1 MKNLT
6 KLIIVIILNTFV
18 FESFAQAVKILVQE
32 NAPISITN
40 FTAKYQA
47 GGSSRYISEG
57 IRFDVEFSNN
67 SNQDIVAYA
76 LGFYAFDVFNRS
88 LGRPLEGF
96 SVSTIKT
103 GSSSS
108 GAWVQR
114 LSSPS
119 LFEKYGTGIA
129 YVARIRFADGTIW
142 NYNPAI
148 ILKQLQ
154 EFEESLTLDDLKSE

>member
-1 MKNLT
+1 MKILT
-6 KLIIVIILNTFV
+6 KLIIVIILNTLV
-18 FESFAQAVKILVQE
+18 FETYAQAVKILNQE
-32 NAPISITN
+32 NAPISITS

-47 GGSSRYISEG
+47 GTSRYVSEG
-57 IRFDVEFSNN
+57 IRFDVEFSNKT
-67 SNQDIVAYA
+67 NQEIVAYA
-76 LGFYAFDVFNRS
+76 FGFYAFDVFNRS
-88 LGRPLEGF
+88 LGRPLEGY

-129 YVARIRFADGTIW
+129 YVARVRLADGTIW
-142 NYNPAI
+142 NYNPAN